1 MKNIFIKKV
10 GGFVLAAAVPIALL
24 GCAAAMNGGTAVTTG
39 AFDIVVDTLKGML
52 SSSWT
57 IMLALIVLLVAVW
70 QLAHGGG
77 YKTVGL
83 VLGVLALALVGP
95 GFLTTIFDHYAD
107 GAAAAADRACTRAR
121 AGRRSRPAGA
131 IASSATSAWRL
142 SPCPFGNNES

>member
-1 MKNIFIKKV
+1 MKNTFIKKV
-10 GGFVLAAAVPIALL
+10 GGFALAAAVPIALL
-24 GCAAAMNGGTAVTTG
+24 GCAAAMNGGTAVTTS
-39 AFDIVVDTLKGML
+39 AFDTVVDTLKGML

-95 GFLTTIFDHYAD
+95 GFLTTISTSMPTAQQQQLIAHAHAPVPAV
-107 GAAAAADRACTRAR
+107 AAVLVAQ
-121 AGRRSRPAGA
+121 
-131 IASSATSAWRL
+131 
-142 SPCPFGNNES
+142 